1 MPEPFEPRIVGFLC
15 NWCSYAGADLA
26 GTSRLSYPPNIR
38 IVRVP
43 CSGRVDPLFVARAFK
58 EGADGVLVLGCHPG
72 DCHYSDGN
80 YYTRRRFAVMHE
92 LLQFLGYER
101 ERVRLDWV
109 SASEG
114 AKFAKVVGEFTERV
128 RALGPAAGRGAAER
142 GRGGAGEKGSSTS
155 SIQLPASSF
164 QHPTSNLQ
172 SINEALRSLAA
183 KLLAD
188 GVNVVLGWEQGSV
201 GERPLFARTP
211 EQAAR
216 LIVPADLGRALNL
229 TNYLRNLRRDLR
241 GQKVAV
247 VVRPADAR
255 AINVLIREEQLQRSD
270 LVLIGL
276 GGEAATVGRGS
287 PLPANVYD
295 HVLGEMPVLT
305 DVTLPTL
312 PLLDELERWPV
323 QQRAAFW
330 QAEFAKCQR
339 CYACRQACPLCYCAE
354 CMSEQLTPA
363 WQSIAIEPRE
373 QEFFHAMRA
382 FHQAGRCTGC
392 DACSTACPE
401 GVPLY
406 LLNQKVAREMHR
418 LFDGYIAGLS
428 AEQALPFTTFR
439 KDETLA
445 GGHA

>member
-80 YYTRRRFAVMHE
+80 YYARRRFAVMHE

-114 AKFAKVVGEFTERV
+114 AKFAKVVGQFTETV
-128 RALGPAAGRGAAER
+128 RALGPAAGRGAAEK
-142 GRGGAGEKGSSTS
+142 GSGGAGEKGSSIS
-155 SIQLPASSF
+155 SIQFPASSF

-188 GVNVVLGWEQGSV
+188 GVSVVLGWEQGSV

-229 TNYLRNLRRDLR
+229 ANYLRSLR

-255 AINVLIREEQLQRSD
+255 AINVLIREGQL
-270 LVLIGL
+270 
-276 GGEAATVGRGS
+276 ARGS
-287 PLPANVYD
+287 VFDRP
-295 HVLGEMPVLT
+295 
-305 DVTLPTL
+305 
-312 PLLDELERWPV
+312 RW
-323 QQRAAFW
+323 
-330 QAEFAKCQR
+330 
-339 CYACRQACPLCYCAE
+339 
-354 CMSEQLTPA
+354 
-363 WQSIAIEPRE
+363 
-373 QEFFHAMRA
+373 
-382 FHQAGRCTGC
+382 
-392 DACSTACPE
+392 
-401 GVPLY
+401 
-406 LLNQKVAREMHR
+406 
-418 LFDGYIAGLS
+418 
-428 AEQALPFTTFR
+428 
-439 KDETLA
+439 
-445 GGHA
+445 

>member
-80 YYTRRRFAVMHE
+80 YYARRRFAVMHE

-114 AKFAKVVGEFTERV
+114 AKFAKVVGQFTETV
-128 RALGPAAGRGAAER
+128 RALGPAAGRGAAE
-142 GRGGAGEKGSSTS
+142 KGSSIS
-155 SIQLPASSF
+155 SIQFPASSF

-172 SINEALRSLAA
+172 SINEALRGLAA

-188 GVNVVLGWEQGSV
+188 GVSVVLGWEQGSV

-211 EQAAR
+211 EQASR

-229 TNYLRNLRRDLR
+229 ANYLRSLR

-255 AINVLIREEQLQRSD
+255 AINVLIREGQLARAD
-270 LVLIGL
+270 LFLIGL
-276 GGEAATVGRGS
+276 GGEAGRS
-287 PLPANVYD
+287 PMPANAYD
-295 HVLGEMPVLT
+295 AVLGEPPVLS
-305 DVTLPTL
+305 DAALPAL
-312 PLLDELERWPV
+312 PLLDELEHWPV

-339 CYACRQACPLCYCAE
+339 CYACRQACPLCYCTE
-354 CMSEQLTPA
+354 CLSEQLAPA
-363 WQSIAIEPRE
+363 WQSIAIEPQE
-373 QEFFHAMRA
+373 QGFFHAMRA
-382 FHQAGRCTGC
+382 FHLAGRCTGC

-428 AEQALPFTTFR
+428 ADAPLPFTTFR